1 MDLFLLSI
9 WQPPIPKIQNLNPIS
24 LPVKQVKTR
33 WVQTNL
39 ERWTTSHLKMLLL
52 LPRLLMILLPSC
64 SLSYRHKH
72 MNKIQLSSIN
82 LILCTTPKMSLYL
95 QLKTTAI
102 PILTNR
108 AKRELM
114 ELGTAPATPASTM
127 GTESALQAITAVL

>member
-1 MDLFLLSI
+1 
-9 WQPPIPKIQNLNPIS
+9 
-24 LPVKQVKTR
+24 
-33 WVQTNL
+33 
-39 ERWTTSHLKMLLL
+39 
-52 LPRLLMILLPSC
+52 
-64 SLSYRHKH
+64 
-72 MNKIQLSSIN
+72 
-82 LILCTTPKMSLYL
+82 L